1 LTRVT
6 GEPIVIAGWLVD
18 PTALQIKQADK
29 FNKIDPSAMAVLEYL
44 AGRQGK
50 VVSRQELNE
59 VIWAGTEVDDEAI
72 GATILEL
79 RQAFGDSEQDAKII
93 ETISGTGYRLIG
105 RVTFMDANGV
115 PVSTNPR
122 NPDSPNVGLTAATRS
137 AAVNQLRT
145 NEWRMAAFFV
155 ILLMIAVA
163 FWLEP
168 WGRRFEPASIAEM
181 KSPLPDKPSIVVL
194 PLSNPSE
201 DPEQENFIDAMTDDL
216 ITGLSKHPGLFV
228 IARNSILAYKNQKV
242 EIRDV
247 AHSHGVRYVLEGSV
261 RRAGVRLRINVR
273 LIDALSGDRIWEE
286 TFDGVLDDRVRLQ
299 DDLSRGIVE
308 QLAPD

>member
-1 LTRVT
+1 MTRVT
-6 GEPIVIAGWLVD
+6 GEPIVVAGWLVD
-18 PTALQIKQADK
+18 PAALQIKQADK
-29 FNKIDPSAMAVLEYL
+29 VKKIDPIAMTVLEYL

-50 VVSRQELNE
+50 VVSRQELIE
-59 VIWAGTEVDDEAI
+59 VIWAGTEVDDETI

-79 RQAFGDSEQDAKII
+79 RQAFDDSAQNAKII
-93 ETISGTGYRLIG
+93 ETISATGYRLNG
-105 RVTFMDANGV
+105 RVTFMSANGV
-115 PVSTNPR
+115 PVSTNPKKLDL
-122 NPDSPNVGLTAATRS
+122 PIDGLTKAAHLAGIER
-137 AAVNQLRT
+137 LRT

-194 PLSNPSE
+194 PLSNPGE
-201 DPEQENFIDAMTDDL
+201 DPEQGNLIDAMTDDL

-228 IARNSILAYKNQKV
+228 VDRNSILVYKNQKV

-247 AHSHGVRYVLEGSV
+247 AHTHGVRYVLEGSV

-273 LIDALSGDRIWEE
+273 LIDALIGDRIWEE
-286 TFDGVLDDRVRLQ
+286 SFDGVLDDRVRLQ

-308 QLAPD
+308 QLAPE

>member
-1 LTRVT
+1 MVT

-18 PTALQIKQADK
+18 TTALQIKQADRVK
-29 FNKIDPSAMAVLEYL
+29 KLSGSAMAMLEYL
-44 AGRQGK
+44 ACRQGK
-50 VVSRQELNE
+50 VVLRQELNE
-59 VIWAGTEVDDEAI
+59 VIGVGTEIGDEAI
-72 GATILEL
+72 DATVLEL
-79 RQAFGDSEQDAKII
+79 REAFDDSAQNAKII

-105 RVTFMDANGV
+105 RVTSMSANGV
-115 PVSTNPR
+115 PVSTNPKKLE
-122 NPDSPNVGLTAATRS
+122 SSIVGLTAANRS
-137 AAVNQLRT
+137 IAVNRLRA
-145 NEWRMAAFFV
+145 NEWRVAAFLM

-168 WGRRFEPASIAEM
+168 WGRRVEPASIEEM
-181 KSPLPDKPSIVVL
+181 KSPLPDKPSIVIL

-201 DPEQENFIDAMTDDL
+201 DPEQENFVDAMTDDL

-228 IARNSILAYKNQKV
+228 IARSSILGYKNQKV

-247 AHSHGVRYVLEGSV
+247 AHTHGVRYVLEGSV
-261 RRAGVRLRINVR
+261 RRAGVRLRINVL
-273 LIDALSGDRIWEE
+273 LIDALRGDRIWEE

-299 DDLSRGIVE
+299 DDLTRGIVE